1 MDIKGLRTLN
11 LIGTILFAVIGSIM
25 VFIYATIANLTFN
38 RTILTSTASDS
49 GYNTCIILIFIWFSI
64 IFIFETMLYKYTVIG
79 LDLGNYKQAKRWTL
93 IGIIV
98 GIAGGI
104 VPLIIFIISYVSFD
118 EAIRNQQN
126 IHQYPSENKYC
137 NRCGKK
143 IPFDSNLCPYCGLKQ
158 LPFPSN

>member
-11 LIGTILFAVIGSIM
+11 LIGTILFAIIGSIM
-25 VFIYATIANLTFN
+25 VLVYTMWVNIIFN

-49 GYNTCIILIFIWFSI
+49 GYNTCVVLIFIWFSI
-64 IFIFETMLYKYTVIG
+64 LFIFESLLYKYTVIA

-93 IGIIV
+93 VGIIV
-98 GIAGGI
+98 GFAGGI

-118 EAIRNQQN
+118 EAIRNQPKV
-126 IHQYPSENKYC
+126 HQYPSGNRYC

-143 IPFDSNLCPYCGLKQ
+143 IPFDSKLCPYCGLKQ
-158 LPFPSN
+158 LPFPKN